1 MLLIVYYI
9 AILLLLT
16 AATVVMG
23 FAVEHVWG
31 SVISLIVFLSLFFLS
46 LWAAWVTSV
55 WLTKPTS
62 IEAVARAKA

>member
-16 AATVVMG
+16 VATILVG
-23 FAVEHVWG
+23 FAVENLWG
-31 SVISLIVFLSLFFLS
+31 SVTSLIVFLSLFFSS

-55 WLTKPTS
+55 WLTKPRVVT
-62 IEAVARAKA
+62 